1 MRKSILFASLLGIIV
16 CGCARSLDD
25 IVEPASATVSVNNDA
40 ASPFIDGELIVEFS
54 EDMISLLGEGA
65 TCVATKADS
74 FNGKL
79 ADVGVVSYE
88 RLYPD
93 AGKWEARHRAAGLH
107 RWYRV
112 KYDVNAGPV
121 EEVSSNLSAVQGVV
135 YSEPSRKVKCTQ
147 IFNDPYFSYQWDLYN
162 DGTRGSAYSA
172 GCDVNVIPVWSNYT
186 AGSSNVIVAVEDNGV
201 DMSHPDLAA
210 ICIPAGVNG
219 SKCFLNDYPGY
230 KIFPD
235 DHGTHVSGT
244 IAAIN
249 NNGVGIC
256 GIAGGRD
263 GKGGVR
269 IMSCQMMHQDPDDP
283 DNTLQG
289 DSYNAM
295 VWAADH
301 GAVISQNSWGYDYKT
316 PEEAEAGGVGGMG
329 PAIDYFNKYAGCDE
343 NGNQLPDSPMKG
355 GLVVFAAGNDGWPHG
370 WPAEYDGVVA
380 VGAVGGTFRR
390 AYYSNFGDWVDIC
403 APGGDASMGPTIYST
418 VMNGYAGFQGT
429 SMACPHV
436 SGVAALLVSYYGGPG
451 FTREM
456 LLDKLI
462 SGANASAVAGLKIG
476 PLLDALGSFAH
487 GSSIAPDPVKDFSLS
502 ADSNNITINWKVTP
516 DEDDKTAYG
525 YLVLASKTKADLTGI
540 DVHNIPSTVLR
551 SNVQVGAAKVGDPLS
566 TTFSGLDFE
575 TAYYVTIIANDYSNN
590 YSAASPIKSVNT
602 LKNNPPV
609 VSTEYTG
616 DFKVK
621 PFQTLVAQFTVSD
634 PDGHKFSVSN
644 DPGSPAASFNALS
657 DGNYQLT
664 IVGKLAPEGIYTAH
678 LIATDA
684 FGASTDYEIEY
695 EILEN
700 HAPVLRKSIDNILF
714 TNKGEESRFNLDEIF
729 YDEDGEPLSY
739 SYSLSGNNVAH
750 IAPSGTE
757 LIVTAL
763 GYGLVEASVTATD
776 ACGKACTT
784 EFKILVRDASI
795 PVALYPNPVID
806 NLNVSPLESVTADV
820 TVSNKAGAIVFEGSL
835 QMDPFNPA
843 VINMSDCT
851 PGLYYVTVKGGSYND
866 RYSIVKK

>member
-16 CGCARSLDD
+16 CGCTRSLDEF
-25 IVEPASATVSVNNDA
+25 VEPAPAPVSVNDEA

-54 EDMISLLGEGA
+54 EDMIALLGDGA
-65 TCVATKADS
+65 ACVATKADT

-112 KYDVNAGPV
+112 KYDVNAGPA
-121 EEVSSNLSAVQGVV
+121 EDVSSNLSAVQGVV
-135 YSEPSRKVKCTQ
+135 YSEPSRKVKSTQ
-147 IFNDPYFSYQWDLYN
+147 IFNDPGFSYQWDLYN
-162 DGTRGSAYSA
+162 DGSRGSAYSA

-219 SKCFLNDYPGY
+219 SKCFLYDNPGY
-230 KIFPD
+230 RIFPD

-256 GIAGGRD
+256 GIAGGKD

-269 IMSCQMMHQDPDDP
+269 IMSCQMMHQDPNDP
-283 DNTLQG
+283 NNTLQG

-316 PEEAEAGGVGGMG
+316 AEEAEAGGVGGMG

-343 NGNQLPDSPMKG
+343 NGEQLPDSPMKG

-418 VMNGYAGFQGT
+418 VMNGYAGMQGT

-462 SGANASAVAGLKIG
+462 SGANASAVTGLKIG

-525 YLVLASKTKADLTGI
+525 YLVLASKTKADLNGL

-566 TTFSGLDFE
+566 TTFSGLEFE

-657 DGNYQLT
+657 DVNYQLT

-678 LIATDA
+678 IIATDA

-750 IAPSGTE
+750 IAPSGNE
-757 LIVTAL
+757 LIITAL

-784 EFKILVRDASI
+784 EFQILVRDASI

-806 NLNVSPLESVTADV
+806 NLNISPLESVTADV

-835 QMDPFNPA
+835 QMDPFHPA
-843 VINMSDCT
+843 VVNMSDCT
-851 PGLYYVTVKGGSYND
+851 SGLYYVTVKGGSYND